1 MEVVMTQAI
10 AMQRSAPSPRPK
22 LRELGIY
29 ALPDGSEF
37 VVSTIYNDGCSIYT
51 PHAWQAF
58 GTAEYWIDKDG
69 RLLHHGEPTIWE
81 VKDLKDTGKSATYPK
96 PVLR

>member
-1 MEVVMTQAI
+1 MSKAI
-10 AMQRSAPSPRPK
+10 AAQHLPSPQPK

-37 VVSTIYNDGCSIYT
+37 IVSTIYNDGCSIYT
-51 PHAWQAF
+51 PHTWETL
-58 GTAEYWIDKDG
+58 GTAEYWVDGDG
-69 RLLHHGEPTIWE
+69 RLLHRGEPSIWE
-81 VKDLKDTGKSATYPK
+81 VKDLKDTGKTASYPK

>member
-1 MEVVMTQAI
+1 MPQAI
-10 AMQRSAPSPRPK
+10 AAQRPAPSPRPK

-29 ALPDGSEF
+29 ALPDGCEF
-37 VVSTIYNDGCSIYT
+37 VVSTIYHDSCSLYT

-58 GTAEYWIDKDG
+58 GTAEYWVDRGG
-69 RLLHHGEPTIWE
+69 RLLHRGTPSIWE
-81 VKDLKDTGKSATYPK
+81 VKDLKDTGKTASYPK